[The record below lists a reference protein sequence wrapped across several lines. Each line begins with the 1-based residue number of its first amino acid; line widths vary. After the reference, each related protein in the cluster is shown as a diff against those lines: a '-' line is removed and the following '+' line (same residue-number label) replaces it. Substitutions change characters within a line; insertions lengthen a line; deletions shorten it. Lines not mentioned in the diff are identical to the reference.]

1 MGYDALRLRLTI
13 VLFNPL
19 IPMVCTTN
27 VQFMILPASITK
39 LLHLSTAVYS
49 LQLQEPFLYPGGLE
63 RIPGGKCW
71 IFVLALPLA
80 PLGTQSRG

>member
-27 VQFMILPASITK
+27 VQFMILPGITK
-39 LLHLSTAVYS
+39 LLHLSTAVHS

-63 RIPGGKCW
+63 RIPEEKYW

-80 PLGTQSRG
+80 PLGTH